1 MIMHL
6 QIKIKKLMPILVSV
20 IILFFGVACE
30 KKSEQLTKPKIVG
43 QKIQMDS
50 TDIEKPVSPKN
61 DISMEINS
69 VQKADQELI
78 TMQEHNDEAIILKEV
93 VSTEND
99 LLLEIE
105 TTGLLALYNPEN
117 KIDPFMPLFK
127 EGPKEKVE
135 VPQKVERE
143 KRIPRTP
150 LERIDLSQLKLV
162 GIIQSSNGNKGL
174 VEEASGK
181 GYIISIGTYMGTN
194 GGKVIEISK
203 DRVIAEEE
211 VDDVLG
217 KLTLQKREL
226 KLQKPFGEN

>member
-1 MIMHL
+1 MHL
-6 QIKIKKLMPILVSV
+6 QLSIKKLLPILVSV
-20 IILFFGVACE
+20 TILFFGFACE
-30 KKSEQLTKPKIVG
+30 KKSEQLSKPKIVG

-61 DISMEINS
+61 DISMEISS
-69 VQKADQELI
+69 VQKADQEI
-78 TMQEHNDEAIILKEV
+78 IARQENDDETIVLNEV
-93 VSTEND
+93 VSIEND
-99 LLLEIE
+99 LFLEIE
-105 TTGLLALYNPEN
+105 TAGLPEPYNPEN

-127 EGPKEKVE
+127 EGPEAKAEIS
-135 VPQKVERE
+135 QKVERE

-150 LERIDLSQLKLV
+150 LERIDLGQLKLV
-162 GIIQSSNGNKGL
+162 GIIQSPKGNKGL

-181 GYIISIGTYMGTN
+181 GYIISMGTYMGTN